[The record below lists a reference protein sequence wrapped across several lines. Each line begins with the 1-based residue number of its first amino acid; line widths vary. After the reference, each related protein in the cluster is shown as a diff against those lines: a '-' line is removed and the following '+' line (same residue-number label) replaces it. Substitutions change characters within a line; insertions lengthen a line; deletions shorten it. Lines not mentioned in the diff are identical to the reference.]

1 VLSRHRRTAYYRGR
15 SLGDNRKDVFF
26 TEPHGVKTPDI
37 FWKVIIRN
45 DRAIA
50 WMIPNS
56 VDTKKNRLDDYI
68 VSIQELYLVT
78 GRTSLKIK

>member
-26 TEPHGVKTPDI
+26 TELHGVKTLDI
-37 FWKVIIRN
+37 FLKVIIRN

-56 VDTKKNRLDDYI
+56 VDSKRDRLDDYI
-68 VSIQELYLVT
+68 VTIQEL
-78 GRTSLKIK
+78 K